1 LADSGYQGIIKMH
14 ANSVI
19 PKKRTKNKNLTKDDK
34 KNNRIIASDRV
45 LNENVMGSLKIFKII
60 ADKYRNRKKRF
71 GLRMNLIC
79 GIYNMMLN

>member
-1 LADSGYQGIIKMH
+1 MH